1 MTATAANVTQ
11 IGRALLDGFNGR
23 DLGAWEAALAPDATF
38 SYPGLRGGCDRATA
52 VAFNASFPAAFS
64 DRHFAVT
71 RTIAQGDTVA
81 YCWVATGTHDGPL
94 ATPNG
99 AIPPTGRRGEIP
111 GVLIA
116 TVRDG
121 RIVREE
127 TYWNLVELLGQL
139 GLM

>member
-11 IGRALLDGFNGR
+11 IGRALLDGFNAR
-23 DLGAWEAALAPDATF
+23 DLSSWEATLAPDATV
-38 SYPGLRGGCDRATA
+38 SYPGLRGDHGREAA
-52 VAFNASFPAAFS
+52 RAFNAVFPAAFS
-64 DRHFAVT
+64 DLHFTVT
-71 RTIAQGDTVA
+71 RTIAEGDTVA
-81 YCWVATGTHDGPL
+81 YCWVASGTHDGPL

-99 AIPPTGRRGEIP
+99 PIPPTGRRAEIP

-116 TVRDG
+116 TVREG
-121 RIVREE
+121 KIVREE